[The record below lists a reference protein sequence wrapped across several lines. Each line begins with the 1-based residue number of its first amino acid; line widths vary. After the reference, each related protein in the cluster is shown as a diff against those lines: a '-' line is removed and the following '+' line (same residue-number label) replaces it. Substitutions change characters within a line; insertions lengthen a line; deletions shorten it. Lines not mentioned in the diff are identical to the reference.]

1 MPYDYSAWQWILV
14 FFLYCFLGWCFE
26 STVVSVQQRHFV
38 NRGFLRG
45 PMLPIYGF
53 GATILLHV
61 SLPLY
66 DKPAALFL
74 ASMVAA
80 TAFEYVVGVIMEKL
94 FKVKYWDYSEHRFQ
108 FQGRICLQSSLCW
121 GFLGLILARV
131 IHPPVEW
138 IVAGLPFAALV
149 IVDILLTAA
158 FASDVAVSV
167 RTALD
172 LARLLEEL
180 DELRAQGAEL
190 RQQLS
195 ESALVRLTNLS
206 YRVDEARGELS
217 EKVAD
222 AKERLDDVR
231 AQTGGAYDQMAET
244 AKVRLTNLSYRV
256 DEARGEWAEKMGD
269 AREQLA
275 DAKEQILAQLDEL
288 HRRFSD
294 RANGLGRTRKSMLR
308 GNPTARSAEYDDVLQ
323 RLKKPGKDELRLL
336 LKTVPDR
343 IHTIIPGLLALD
355 TIAKAYGAQ
364 TITASACG
372 VREGY
377 LLARVLGEPLED
389 QSKITPS
396 T

>member
-66 DKPAALFL
+66 NRPVALFF
-74 ASMVAA
+74 ASMAAA

-206 YRVDEARGELS
+206 YRVDEARGEWS

-294 RANGLGRTRKSMLR
+294 RANSLGRTRKSMLR
-308 GNPTARSAEYDDVLQ
+308 GNPTARSPRYDDVLQ
-323 RLKKPGKDELRLL
+323 RLKKEL
-336 LKTVPDR
+336 D
-343 IHTIIPGLLALD
+343 
-355 TIAKAYGAQ
+355 AYK
-364 TITASACG
+364 
-372 VREGY
+372 R
-377 LLARVLGEPLED
+377 
-389 QSKITPS
+389 K
-396 T
+396 